1 VSELSLAAGVLVLV
15 VAGPLLGAVLAVADH
30 GHASSRLVGL
40 VTGLIASAVTVLSV
54 TVAGSGTPLTL
65 VLLAGPGLELTLVAD
80 GLAVAMVVMTTIVAI
95 AVAGFAT
102 SEDRESPQARHPRF
116 WPVWFALWSA
126 LHLLFLAG
134 DLLTAYLMLEAIG
147 VAGAALV
154 SLDGRR
160 HTLLAATR
168 YLYAELVASMT
179 VLAGIALIWHQTGSL
194 RFAELGPELS
204 AHPEGWL
211 ALGVVT
217 AGLLLKLPLAPV
229 HLWLPAAHAWAPS
242 AVSPILSAVVVKSA
256 FAVLI
261 RLWFLA
267 SPGLVTRHGAQLLGS
282 LGVVAIVWGSVVA
295 LRSAHLKQLI
305 AYSTVSQLGFLMLLV
320 PLMQAGSADAW
331 RGGVLYAVAHA
342 LAKAALLMAAAVI
355 AEDAERPDVEAVIGA
370 VTRRPLAVF
379 AIGVAALSLVGLPP
393 SGGFVGK
400 WYLLVASLR
409 TGQWWWLPPILVGS
423 LLTAGY
429 LLKLL
434 KRAFATDDLATS
446 RPTASPVAGVGAAP
460 EAAAEPA
467 DVGFDARGA
476 LALALALVTVVIGV
490 RPAALLELI
499 DIGAPLVTGGG

>member
-1 VSELSLAAGVLVLV
+1 MSDLTFAAGALVLV
-15 VAGPLLGAVLAVADH
+15 VAGPLLGTVLAVADR
-30 GHASSRLVGL
+30 GHASARVVALVNGL
-40 VTGLIASAVTVLSV
+40 TAISVAALSV
-54 TVAGSGTPLTL
+54 TVTGSGTSVRLAL
-65 VLLAGPGLELTLVAD
+65 IAGPGLELTLVAD
-80 GLAVAMVVMTTIVAI
+80 GLAVAMVVMTTVVAI

-102 SEDRESPQARHPRF
+102 SEDRTSPQARHPRF
-116 WPVWFALWSA
+116 WPVWFGLWSA
-126 LHLLFLAG
+126 LHVLFLAG

-194 RFAELGPELS
+194 RFAELGPDLVT
-204 AHPEGWL
+204 HPEGWL

-217 AGLLLKLPLAPV
+217 AGLLLKVPLAPL

-261 RLWFLA
+261 RLWFLT
-267 SPGLVTRHGAQLLGS
+267 SPELVTRLGAQLLGS

-295 LRSAHLKQLI
+295 LRSTHLKQLI
-305 AYSTVSQLGFLMLLV
+305 AYSTVAQLGFLMLLV
-320 PLMQAGSADAW
+320 PLVQAGSSDAW

-342 LAKAALLMAAAVI
+342 LAKGALLMAAAVI
-355 AEDAERPDVEAVIGA
+355 AEDAERPDVGALIGA

-393 SGGFVGK
+393 SGGFVAK
-400 WYLLVASLR
+400 WYLLVASFR

-429 LLKLL
+429 LLRLL
-434 KRAFATDDLATS
+434 KGAFATDGPATS
-446 RPTASPVAGVGAAP
+446 RSASAPAAGVGAAP
-460 EAAAEPA
+460 ETTSQPV
-467 DVGFDARGA
+467 DVGFDTRGA
-476 LALALALVTVVIGV
+476 LALGLALVTVVIGV

-499 DIGAPLVTGGG
+499 DVGAPLVTGGG